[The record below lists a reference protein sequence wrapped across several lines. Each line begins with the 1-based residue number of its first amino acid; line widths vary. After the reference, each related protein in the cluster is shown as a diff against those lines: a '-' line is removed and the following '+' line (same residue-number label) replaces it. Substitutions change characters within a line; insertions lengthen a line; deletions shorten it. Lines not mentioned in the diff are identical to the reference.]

1 MWVSLRGWVLV
12 AAVWPVLAVVAFVSA
27 AGDDSFDGEG
37 VVS

>member
-1 MWVSLRGWVLV
+1 MWVALRGWVLV

-37 VVS
+37 VTS

>member
-1 MWVSLRGWVLV
+1 MWVSLREWVLV

-37 VVS
+37 VV